1 MNSKKSIYEIY
12 ISSIYRWG
20 LLTLVCASLSASVFY
35 TTMKLCGFYAQVSW
49 THLLVFD
56 LMDLTFFFTALFIIK
71 RSIHNGALKKGQ
83 LWIGKTFTFVL
94 LVIQWNYI
102 LYMIPSGT
110 FWGFFFF
117 FTILTCFF
125 LDIKLIVLTA
135 ASLLVSLY
143 ISGIIHGQNL
153 FYSTPDL
160 KRADLFV
167 LLTSIVLSIIGII
180 IFILFMTRI
189 QWMYKKRE
197 QQLALQ
203 KKFYFKIIKKET
215 GFRQFRHDIKK
226 HIMALEALCEE
237 EDFAAVKNYVKGLS
251 ELEIQTSRVHTGN
264 VIADCFIND
273 LIDELQKKGPL
284 AWQVIGKFPD
294 EFAVSEND
302 LCVILGNAA
311 ENAKEALLA
320 LPPEKEKRFFLTIK
334 HYQEHIYLCMKN
346 TAGADSQTHAEGPFA
361 SSKSRSRN
369 HGLGLANIKMTVD
382 KYGGSV
388 EWKWSEELFTIQ
400 INI

>member
-1 MNSKKSIYEIY
+1 MNSRKSVYEIY
-12 ISSIYRWG
+12 ISGIYRWG
-20 LLTLVCASLSASVFY
+20 LLTLVCAALSASVFY
-35 TTMKLCGFYAQVSW
+35 TAMKLSGLYPQVSW
-49 THLLVFD
+49 SHLLVFD
-56 LMDLTFFFTALFIIK
+56 LMDLTFFFTALFLIK
-71 RSIHNGALKKGQ
+71 RSIHNGAMKREQ
-83 LWIGKTFTFVL
+83 LWIGKTFTFFL

-117 FTILTCFF
+117 FIILTCFF
-125 LDIKLIVLTA
+125 LDIKLILLTA
-135 ASLLVSLY
+135 ISLLVSLY
-143 ISGIIHGQNL
+143 ISDCIHGQSL
-153 FYSTPDL
+153 FYSAPGL
-160 KRADLFV
+160 EKADFFV
-167 LLTSIVLSIIGII
+167 LLTSILLSLAGII

-215 GFRQFRHDIKK
+215 GFRKFRHDIKK

-237 EDFAAVKNYVKGLS
+237 DNFAAVKSYVDALS

-284 AWQVIGKFPD
+284 SWQVIGKFPD

-320 LPPEKEKRFFLTIK
+320 LPPEKEKNFFLTIK

-346 TAGADSQTHAEGPFA
+346 TAGPDRQIPAGPFA
-361 SSKSRSRN
+361 SSKGRSRN
-369 HGLGLANIKMTVD
+369 HGLGLSNMKMTVE

-388 EWKWSEELFTIQ
+388 EWELKDGLFTIQ